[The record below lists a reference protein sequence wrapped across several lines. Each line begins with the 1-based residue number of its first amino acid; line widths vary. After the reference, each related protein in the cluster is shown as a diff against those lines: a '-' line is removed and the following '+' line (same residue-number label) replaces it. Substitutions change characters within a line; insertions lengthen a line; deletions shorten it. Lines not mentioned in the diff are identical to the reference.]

1 MTETRII
8 LAWLEKV
15 FDILSSCH
23 QRESDRNEWIDTEL
37 QDWVRQWCEFE
48 ADHQKLA
55 IALCKGLSVVNL
67 IPYPTPP
74 RALFNEACSVR
85 WHLVVEEILL
95 RFQLIP
101 Y

>member
-15 FDILSSCH
+15 FDVLSSAE
-23 QRESDRNEWIDTEL
+23 QSESGKNEWINTEL
-37 QDWVRQWCEFE
+37 QDWARQWQEFE
-48 ADHQKLA
+48 EDYQKLA
-55 IALCKGLSVVNL
+55 IALCKGLAVVNL
-67 IPYPTPP
+67 IPYPLPP

-85 WHLVVEEILL
+85 WRLVAEEILL